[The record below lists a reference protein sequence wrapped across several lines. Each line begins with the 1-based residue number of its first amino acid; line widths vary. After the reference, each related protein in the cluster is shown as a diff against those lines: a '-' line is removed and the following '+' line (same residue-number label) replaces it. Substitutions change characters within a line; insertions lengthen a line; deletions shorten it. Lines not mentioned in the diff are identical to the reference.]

1 MNVRMGLGGT
11 LMVAAA
17 MAIPS
22 IGLAQSPSASAPV
35 APSPSASAPMTTGDA
50 ELAYCQSLPEFAASV
65 QALDA
70 IDESS
75 TVDEFNAAVDR
86 VVAAR
91 SGVGQSLRGL
101 AEAQIA
107 AVETAVG
114 DLRAY
119 RESLSG
125 ETIEQALEGA
135 EAAIAAVGSA
145 RDDVGRFPDCE
156 EVISQQ
162 GASPS
167 P

>member
-1 MNVRMGLGGT
+1 
-11 LMVAAA
+11 
-17 MAIPS
+17 
-22 IGLAQSPSASAPV
+22 
-35 APSPSASAPMTTGDA
+35 MTIGDA
-50 ELAYCQSLPEFAASV
+50 EIAYCQSLPEFAAAV

-70 IDESS
+70 IDASS
-75 TVDEFNAAVDR
+75 TVDEFNAAVHRID
-86 VVAAR
+86 VAT

-119 RESLSG
+119 RDSLSG

-135 EAAIAAVGSA
+135 DSAIAAVESA
-145 RDDVGRFPDCE
+145 RDEVGTIPDCE
-156 EVISQQ
+156 DVISQQ
-162 GASPS
+162 DASPA

>member
-1 MNVRMGLGGT
+1 MGLGGA

-22 IGLAQSPSASAPV
+22 VGLAQSPSAG
-35 APSPSASAPMTTGDA
+35 PSMTIGDA
-50 ELAYCQSLPEFAASV
+50 EIAYCQSLPEFAAAV

-70 IDESS
+70 IDASS

-86 VVAAR
+86 IDVAT

-119 RESLSG
+119 RDSLSS

-135 EAAIAAVGSA
+135 DSAIAAVESA
-145 RDDVGRFPDCE
+145 RDEVGTIPDCE
-156 EVISQQ
+156 DVISQQ
-162 GASPS
+162 AASPA